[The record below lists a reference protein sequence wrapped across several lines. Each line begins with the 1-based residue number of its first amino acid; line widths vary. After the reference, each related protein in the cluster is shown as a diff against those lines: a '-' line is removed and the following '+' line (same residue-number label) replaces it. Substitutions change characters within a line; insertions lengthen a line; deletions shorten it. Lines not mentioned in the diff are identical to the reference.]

1 MNWDEYRGDGSPED
15 EPEHFMTL
23 NNQADISESEQILAL
38 LYFSFTTL
46 TTVGFGDLHP
56 SSDAERLFM
65 AFGMLFGVSLF
76 SYYMGELIEMITG
89 ATAVDDGQEADD
101 LAKFFGILRN
111 FNYN

>member
-1 MNWDEYRGDGSPED
+1 M
-15 EPEHFMTL
+15 
-23 NNQADISESEQILAL
+23 AL